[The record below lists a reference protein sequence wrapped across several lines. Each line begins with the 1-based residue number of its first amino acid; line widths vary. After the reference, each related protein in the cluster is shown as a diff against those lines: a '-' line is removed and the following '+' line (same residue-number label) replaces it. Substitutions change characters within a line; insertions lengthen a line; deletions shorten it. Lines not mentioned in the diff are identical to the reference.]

1 MSTQLRDYHGNA
13 IDPKTSGG
21 GGGGGETR
29 SVKILC
35 YGNSFTQDSMSYVPT
50 ILKQVCPQLDFV
62 IAIAFI
68 GGCPLAQHY
77 ANFSGQSQTVPK
89 AGGAEGE
96 TTTYNPTNYTYY
108 KFASDDEYGWRTVGS
123 KSAIQVLNDEDWDI
137 VTFQEGGV
145 YAHLD
150 WDVYYEPFIFN
161 LHKAV
166 YDNVSDKSVKLGWLS
181 IHGTYKSTPTG
192 DLNNYNAVIVNTQ
205 KIMNLTGTELLF
217 PYGTAVQNLRTTPL
231 SALGNYGDLKY
242 DVGHL
247 QEGIGCL
254 TSAYANA
261 LVLLDAVGY
270 NNISVVGDD
279 TTPTNDWTSE
289 HLVIGAHGTVIG
301 INSNNI
307 YTAQM
312 AAIQAIKKPYEV
324 TDCTKFYYVTT

>member
-1 MSTQLRDYHGNA
+1 M
-13 IDPKTSGG
+13 
-21 GGGGGETR
+21 
-29 SVKILC
+29 
-35 YGNSFTQDSMSYVPT
+35 
-50 ILKQVCPQLDFV
+50 
-62 IAIAFI
+62 
-68 GGCPLAQHY
+68 
-77 ANFSGQSQTVPK
+77 
-89 AGGAEGE
+89 
-96 TTTYNPTNYTYY
+96 
-108 KFASDDEYGWRTVGS
+108 
-123 KSAIQVLNDEDWDI
+123 
-137 VTFQEGGV
+137 